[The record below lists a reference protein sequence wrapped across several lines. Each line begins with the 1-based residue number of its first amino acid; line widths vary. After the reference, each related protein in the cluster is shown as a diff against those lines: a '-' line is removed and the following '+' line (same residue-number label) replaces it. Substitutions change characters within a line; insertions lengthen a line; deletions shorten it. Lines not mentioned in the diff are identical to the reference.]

1 MTLGPAS
8 AVVISVVL
16 LIVYL
21 KVCPRVRA

>member
-16 LIVYL
+16 LMVYL